1 MLNVLVT
8 TAGVPAGL
16 FKITLVP
23 NVVLLD
29 GNLVIDVLVMA
40 PSFVN
45 NALAVVP

>member
-1 MLNVLVT
+1 MLNVLVI

-16 FKITLVP
+16 LKIILVP
-23 NVVLLD
+23 NVVLQD

-45 NALAVVP
+45 NASEAVL